1 MRRTM
6 TAGTAGLLV
15 LASAIWGSGASAHPQ
30 SRTIAGV
37 VLDVGCL
44 PLPGVIVRVGDQAAV
59 VTNAR
64 GHFAVVANESPA
76 AFTARLEGF
85 RTVHRELHPDSGRAS
100 DVRVFMLVG
109 SLEEIAAVTRS
120 GQRVID
126 PRRPVESPRLRGR
139 VLDGQCRP
147 LSGATVRAVA
157 NGQIRRTDADGRFE
171 FASITS
177 GSPAIEVTAAGFV
190 TTEVKDVRMDEKN
203 TGYVDVPMDVGA
215 VRDRVTVSGR

>member
-1 MRRTM
+1 MRRTL
-6 TAGTAGLLV
+6 TAGTAGLLL
-15 LASAIWGSGASAHPQ
+15 LASAIWGPGASARPQ

-44 PLPGVIVRVGDQAAV
+44 PLPGVIVRVGEQAAV
-59 VTNAR
+59 VTDAR
-64 GHFAVVANESPA
+64 GQFAVVANGSPA
-76 AFTARLEGF
+76 ALTARLEGF
-85 RTVHRELHPDSGRAS
+85 RTVHRELHPDSAS

-109 SLEEIAAVTRS
+109 ALEEVATVTPG

-126 PRRPVESPRLRGR
+126 PRRPPESPRLRGR

-147 LSGATVRAVA
+147 LSGVTVRAVA
-157 NGQIRRTDADGRFE
+157 EQQVRQTDADGRFE